1 MSIDKK
7 QLSLEGEIN
16 VNEASKA
23 LQKMNDN
30 KSPGSDVFQQN
41 FSNFSG

>member
-1 MSIDKK
+1 MIIDNE

-16 VNEASKA
+16 VNEVSKV

-30 KSPGSDVFQQN
+30 KSLGSDVFQQN